1 MKGQGDEPRGCRSL
15 NFDESIE
22 ETQDMVEEFL
32 DDVIN
37 IVGGQCARI
46 QGEAH
51 EA

>member
-1 MKGQGDEPRGCRSL
+1 MNQEPAGAWTLTRA
-15 NFDESIE
+15 EKKA
-22 ETQDMVEEFL
+22 QDIVEEFL